1 MKEACNADVTVI
13 IASLNEKKGIG
24 PTLLELRRVLE
35 FPFCLVVDGNSV
47 DGTGELAEELGAKSV
62 VQNGKGKGH
71 AIAQALK
78 HVPLG
83 TRYIV
88 LTDADYTYP
97 ATYVPEMIEILEDN
111 PGVGMVT
118 GNRFNGSFDSNAMDN
133 THYMGNKFLAFM
145 QHMLNGVKMQ
155 DPLTGLRVARWE
167 LLKNWEPKSI
177 SFDIEVELNY
187 YIERKG
193 YQVKEIPIHY
203 RERLGKKKLK
213 FRHGVTILK
222 RIIMERFN
230 D

>member
-1 MKEACNADVTVI
+1 
-13 IASLNEKKGIG
+13 
-24 PTLLELRRVLE
+24 
-35 FPFCLVVDGNSV
+35 
-47 DGTGELAEELGAKSV
+47 
-62 VQNGKGKGH
+62 
-71 AIAQALK
+71 
-78 HVPLG
+78 
-83 TRYIV
+83 
-88 LTDADYTYP
+88 
-97 ATYVPEMIEILEDN
+97 
-111 PGVGMVT
+111 
-118 GNRFNGSFDSNAMDN
+118 
-133 THYMGNKFLAFM
+133 
-145 QHMLNGVKMQ
+145 LNGVKMQ

-167 LLKNWEPKSI
+167 ILKNWNPKSI